1 MCTLFLSPT
10 PLLLLSFFADE
21 QENPNPTATAAA
33 FFVCFCFFAE
43 EMWVEGHFISDKE
56 LKVTGMT
63 TLESY
68 CQKLKS
74 MTYVVVFPLSFK
86 RLYDKVILTK

>member
-1 MCTLFLSPT
+1 MGGRSLHIF
-10 PLLLLSFFADE
+10 
-21 QENPNPTATAAA
+21 
-33 FFVCFCFFAE
+33 
-43 EMWVEGHFISDKE
+43 SDKE

-74 MTYVVVFPLSFK
+74 MTYIVVFPLSFK
-86 RLYDKVILTK
+86 RLYDKAILTK